1 MLRQQVSAVAMAAIA
16 TCFIHSTARAQG
28 TCGAAGGAP
37 PGPAYSVCDFAKEAA
52 GLPADGPA
60 LGVGNPID
68 LATGNKYRHELD
80 LRTDGHVPLVFARH
94 YNSRNRHVGPLG
106 VGWSH
111 SFETRLVRVRIG
123 QRTEIQIIQGDG
135 RRIVFTPHASHA
147 HQWRTA
153 LPTQGLI
160 VHQPQSR
167 SAPAHWV
174 WKWPAGRAVR
184 FDAHGRIQAILRDE
198 QPVLHAHH
206 DRAGHLIAL
215 SGPHG
220 STLHFEYQPTAHGQ
234 RLRQVSNEQGLVIAR
249 YEHDPTGQLSSVQWP
264 DGRMHR
270 YEYNALHD
278 PLLLTRVVA
287 VGAAAPTG
295 GPQHTVQELARYAY
309 DSQGRAVS
317 YVHSEAGET
326 VSVEYLARPSGSRP
340 GQTSVTTA
348 HGQRALYTWTYD
360 RHRHVSR
367 MLRAQGHA
375 CSVCPPTART
385 YHWSTAGLLQRI
397 DSSPDGQPT
406 SISLE
411 HDHIGRPTA
420 AWQQTT
426 RASNA
431 KTLLWRVHYPNNDP
445 LAWPSRID
453 QPSVAPGRLHRIDIE
468 FDRLGRPIAVAE
480 RGYRPSPG
488 AARFEAL
495 TRRFTLGHRAIT
507 DTDHPAQW
515 LTALAWVDGPSPGTH
530 DRIGIEQ
537 IGEHLRLTHP
547 GRVIESLTYQG
558 GVLHQHMPVQGGLT
572 RMQRN
577 VPQEHW
583 LGGPTLIG
591 AFSGD
596 AQIDLEYDA
605 SGVLRGLSKEHFAQ
619 RTLTRVEHAPAAP
632 ERTAPLASHRV
643 LAFWRG
649 RPTAIQL
656 ADGSVFRRGFDD
668 FGRVAFI
675 AEPGQAIQWA
685 HYDEADRLIRH
696 VTADGA
702 VLHYERDALGRLTSS
717 TRTDG
722 GATTVLGRF
731 RWSGRHLAHAAND
744 TVSIQ
749 YTWDTLGRLT
759 AAEHRFT
766 AQPDQPLRYHWHY
779 DLASRVAEETLP
791 DGVTVQYRYHG
802 RNVAA
807 VQISGPGLPPATL
820 TPSALTR
827 PLALEAFT
835 AQPPDPGRIVHEGNR
850 LIEAAGV
857 QHLVDPHGRRAAKRS
872 ALPITGTS
880 LAPTPLGQEH
890 AFAHQDWRLRSER
903 LPEGSLKHWIWADA
917 RPIALVAGGKV
928 YALGTDSRAAPVQAY
943 DATGQ
948 LIWAA
953 TYNPSGAARIELK
966 GQIEIPLRL
975 PGQYADAETGWH
987 YNHWRTYSPF
997 IGRYL
1002 EPDPLGLQPD
1012 YVGRLSL
1019 TDYAGGDPIGS
1030 IDPWGLARLTW
1041 YALTTDA
1048 QGKPMGRTQ
1057 GFDRAR
1063 WSFMIEDILP
1073 VPLTGSGAY
1082 PPATAGLQGVLFDPW
1097 GDFVRGTDAPATG
1110 NGNALDSI
1118 AWSGAT
1124 GRQVFASFAAH
1135 YGGALVSP
1143 QRFVVDGF
1151 DDRRAGAL
1159 ALIVSASPSQRQA
1172 CIARALSSLPA
1183 LALGP
1188 AEPLLAPA
1196 SIDSKGPAR
1205 VLECQAPTTLTV
1217 PYRDDLE
1224 RSRVE
1229 RYQAAAELQE
1239 SPSASINENCG
1250 LSVGCRTRARI
1261 EVNGRSYWASYGR
1274 TQFTVTTFLGELS
1287 RLTQPSGGADAAS
1300 LRSALKL
1307 DTAVSLD
1314 GRPAILGDAL
1324 ELARRRVESA
1334 YRTFA
1339 TLRTEFGR
1347 GLSATQ
1353 ALQVWEGLSP
1363 QRRDAFSN
1371 ATGLGRDGFIDMLG
1385 FVATGIGGRTEE
1397 EGRHALA
1404 ASAAATVRYTSSRT
1418 SITAS
1423 GTSTGAAETFE
1434 QWLIALYSSE
1444 DPYDHVSRVFLRD
1457 NLRRVMQA
1465 PTMAGRFVNTEAPD
1479 SLAWYTRQ
1487 SAIELEL
1494 AQRVAVLHNS
1504 GRFDLATRPQLDV
1517 WLRANRTNWIAG
1529 YVEQFTTI
1537 DTRGNFEAL
1546 RCASGLGGRA
1556 GLQFTTL
1563 SAMADP
1569 LIKAPGAVRKSLL
1582 R

>member
-1 MLRQQVSAVAMAAIA
+1 MPRQQTSALAISAIA
-16 TCFIHSTARAQG
+16 TCFILGTARAQG

-52 GLPADGPA
+52 GLPAYGPA

-80 LRTDGHVPLVFARH
+80 LRLDGHVPLVFARH
-94 YNSRNRHVGPLG
+94 YNSRNRHTGALG

-111 SFETRLVRVRIG
+111 SFETRLARVRMG
-123 QRTEIQIIQGDG
+123 QRTDIQIIQGDG
-135 RRIVFTPHASHA
+135 RRIVFSPHATRA
-147 HQWRTA
+147 HQWHA
-153 LPTQGLI
+153 PQPTQGVI
-160 VHQPQSR
+160 VRQPQSPG
-167 SAPAHWV
+167 APAHWL
-174 WKWPAGRAVR
+174 WKWPGGRAVR
-184 FDAHGRIQAILRDE
+184 FDAQGRIQAILRDD

-206 DRAGHLIAL
+206 DRAGQLIVL

-234 RLRQVSNEQGLVIAR
+234 RLQQVSNEQGLVIAR
-249 YEHDPTGQLSSVQWP
+249 YEHDPTGQLASVQWP

-278 PLLLTRVVA
+278 PLLLTRVVS
-287 VGAAAPTG
+287 VRPTSSG
-295 GPQHTVQELARYAY
+295 EPQPSPQELARYEY
-309 DSQGRAVS
+309 DAQGRAVRS
-317 YVHSEAGET
+317 MHPETGET
-326 VSVEYLARPSGSRP
+326 VHVNYINRPSGNRP
-340 GQTSVTTA
+340 GQTAVTDA

-375 CSVCPPTART
+375 CSMCPPTART
-385 YHWSTAGLLQRI
+385 YQWGKTGLLQRI
-397 DSSPDGQPT
+397 DSSHDGQPT

-420 AWQQTT
+420 AWRHTA

-480 RGYRPSPG
+480 RGYRPSPST
-488 AARFEAL
+488 ARFDTLA
-495 TRRFTLGHRAIT
+495 RRFALGHRAIT
-507 DTDHPAQW
+507 HTENPARW
-515 LTALAWVDGPSPGTH
+515 LTALAWVDGPLPGTGN
-530 DRIGIEQ
+530 RISIEQ
-537 IGEHLRLTHP
+537 VAEHLRLTHP
-547 GRVIESLTYQG
+547 GGLIESLTFQG

-572 RMQRN
+572 QMQRN
-577 VPQEHW
+577 VPHAHW

-596 AQIDLEYDA
+596 AQIDLDYDA
-605 SGVLRGLSKEHFAQ
+605 SGVLRGISKEHFSQ
-619 RTLTRVEHAPAAP
+619 RTLTRVDHPP
-632 ERTAPLASHRV
+632 TAPDRAEVLASHRV

-675 AEPGQAIQWA
+675 AEPGQAVQWA
-685 HYDEADRLIRH
+685 HYDEADRLITH

-702 VLHYERDALGRLTSS
+702 VLRHERDALGRLTSS
-717 TRTDG
+717 TRTHRG
-722 GATTVLGRF
+722 STTVLGRF
-731 RWSGRHLAHAAND
+731 RWHDRHLAHAAND

-749 YTWDTLGRLT
+749 YTWDALGRLT

-766 AQPDQPLRYHWHY
+766 AQPDQPLRYAWHY

-807 VQISGPGLPPATL
+807 VQISGPGLSPSTL
-820 TPSALTR
+820 TASALAR

-835 AQPPDPGRIVHEGNR
+835 VQAPDPGRIVHEGNR

-857 QHLVDPHGRRAAKRS
+857 LHLVDPHGRRAAKRS
-872 ALPITGTS
+872 TVHSTGLS
-880 LAPTPLGQEH
+880 LTPPQRGKEH
-890 AFAHQDWRLRSER
+890 AFVHQDWRLRSER
-903 LPEGSLKHWIWADA
+903 LPEGSLKHWIWAGA
-917 RPIALVAGGKV
+917 RPIALIAGGKV
-928 YALGTDSRAAPVQAY
+928 YALGTDARAAPVQAY
-943 DATGQ
+943 DASGQ
-948 LIWAA
+948 VIWAA
-953 TYNPSGAARIELK
+953 TYNPSGAARIQQK
-966 GQIEIPLRL
+966 GQLEIPLRL

-987 YNHWRTYSPF
+987 YNHWRTYSPL

-1041 YALTTDA
+1041 YALTTDV
-1048 QGKPMGRTQ
+1048 QGKPIGRTQ

-1073 VPLTGSGAY
+1073 APLTGSGAY

-1188 AEPLLAPA
+1188 AEPLLTPA
-1196 SIDSKGPAR
+1196 SIDPKGPAR
-1205 VLECQAPTTLTV
+1205 VIECQAPTTLAV

-1287 RLTQPSGGADAAS
+1287 RLTHSSGGADAAS

-1307 DTAVSLD
+1307 DTAVNLD
-1314 GRPAILGDAL
+1314 GRPALLGDAL

-1334 YRTFA
+1334 YRAFA

-1353 ALQVWEGLSP
+1353 ALQVWEGLNP
-1363 QRRDAFSN
+1363 QRRDAFSI
-1371 ATGLGRDGFIDMLG
+1371 ATGLGREGFIDMLG

-1418 SITAS
+1418 PATAS
-1423 GTSTGAAETFE
+1423 GASTSATETFE
-1434 QWLIALYSSE
+1434 QWLIALYSSK

-1465 PTMAGRFVNTEAPD
+1465 PTMAGRFINTEVPD

-1487 SAIELEL
+1487 STIELEL
-1494 AQRVAVLHNS
+1494 AKRVAVLHNS

-1517 WLRANRTNWIAG
+1517 WLQANRSNWIAG
-1529 YVEQFTTI
+1529 YVEQFTAI

-1546 RCASGLGGRA
+1546 RCANGLAGKS
-1556 GLQFTTL
+1556 GLQFSTL
-1563 SAMADP
+1563 SAMSDR
-1569 LIKAPGAVRKSLL
+1569 LITAPGAARTSLL